1 MMILEKAPASL
12 RGELSRWLIEP
23 HTGVFVGHLSARVR
37 DELWGKAC
45 RKSWEGSVVQIWTD
59 TTTPQGYRY
68 RTFGTPG
75 RVLVDHEGIAL
86 ARHPLPKKREKAADA
101 SEGEMDFPEPPP
113 TPSPPPAPPS
123 PPQDEVPF

>member
-68 RTFGTPG
+68 RAFGTPG
-75 RVLVDHEGIAL
+75 RALIDHEGIAL
-86 ARHPLPKKREKAADA
+86 ARHPLPKKREKATGAGDA
-101 SEGEMDFPEPPP
+101 EIGFPDPPAPAAEP
-113 TPSPPPAPPS
+113 PSPPV